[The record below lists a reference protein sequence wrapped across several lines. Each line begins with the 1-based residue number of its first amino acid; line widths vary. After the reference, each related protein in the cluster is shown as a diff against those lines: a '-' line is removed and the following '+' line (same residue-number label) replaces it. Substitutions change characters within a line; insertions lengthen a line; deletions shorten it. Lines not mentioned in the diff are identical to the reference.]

1 MRARDMLGGVLFAAT
16 LYGWLWLMAAVE
28 AVLVP

>member
-1 MRARDMLGGVLFAAT
+1 MRAREILGGVAFAGA

-28 AVLVP
+28 AVVLP